1 MWKSLPMFASAP
13 IRPTLSCVARRKP
26 SPTRSGTGTPPTF
39 GFRWRRTAAACVSS
53 RATTAPRAPPL
64 PLPARACSECVS
76 GWNPSAASWRC
87 EREPISASRWM
98 PGCLRVRRKRHDPA
112 KMIRVVLVDDQT
124 LVRQGVRGL
133 LELVPDIEVVGE
145 ASDGEEA
152 LEKVPELKPD
162 VLLLDIR
169 MPRLSGIQVLEA
181 LSAANALPPT
191 LVLTTFD
198 DGDAAIA
205 AIKAGAKGLMLKDVS
220 LEDLAQA
227 IRALADNKTAFQPAM
242 TESLMSAIRRSP
254 SASSDSYVAEALTVR
269 EREVLHLICAGYSNR
284 EIADLLALAEGTVK
298 NHVSNLLLKLDARDR
313 TRAAL
318 KALQQ
323 GHLG

>member
-1 MWKSLPMFASAP
+1 
-13 IRPTLSCVARRKP
+13 
-26 SPTRSGTGTPPTF
+26 
-39 GFRWRRTAAACVSS
+39 
-53 RATTAPRAPPL
+53 
-64 PLPARACSECVS
+64 
-76 GWNPSAASWRC
+76 
-87 EREPISASRWM
+87 
-98 PGCLRVRRKRHDPA
+98 
-112 KMIRVVLVDDQT
+112 MIRVVLVDDQT

-133 LELVPDIEVVGE
+133 LELVPDIDVVGE

-152 LEKVPELKPD
+152 LKIIPALNPD

-169 MPRLSGIQVLEA
+169 MPRLDGIAVLEA
-181 LSAANALPPT
+181 LRTANRLPPT

-220 LEDLAQA
+220 LESLAQA
-227 IRALADNKTAFQPAM
+227 IRALADNGTAYQPAM
-242 TESLMSAIRRSP
+242 TESLMAAIRRSP
-254 SASSDSYVAEALTVR
+254 SDSSGNYIAEALSVR
-269 EREVLHLICAGYSNR
+269 EREVLHLICAGYSNK
-284 EIADLLALAEGTVK
+284 EIADLLSLAEGTVK

-323 GHLG
+323 GHLD

>member
-1 MWKSLPMFASAP
+1 
-13 IRPTLSCVARRKP
+13 
-26 SPTRSGTGTPPTF
+26 
-39 GFRWRRTAAACVSS
+39 
-53 RATTAPRAPPL
+53 
-64 PLPARACSECVS
+64 
-76 GWNPSAASWRC
+76 
-87 EREPISASRWM
+87 
-98 PGCLRVRRKRHDPA
+98 
-112 KMIRVVLVDDQT
+112 MIRVVLADDQT

-145 ASDGEEA
+145 AKDGEEA
-152 LEKVPELKPD
+152 LEAVPRLAPD

-169 MPRLSGIQVLEA
+169 MPRLSGIGVLEA
-181 LSAANALPPT
+181 LRAADALPPT

-220 LEDLAQA
+220 LDDLAGA
-227 IRALADNKTAFQPAM
+227 IRALAKGGTAYQPAM
-242 TESLMSAIRRSP
+242 TESLMAAIRRSP
-254 SASSDSYVAEALTVR
+254 SAASDSYVAEALTGR

>member
-1 MWKSLPMFASAP
+1 
-13 IRPTLSCVARRKP
+13 
-26 SPTRSGTGTPPTF
+26 
-39 GFRWRRTAAACVSS
+39 
-53 RATTAPRAPPL
+53 
-64 PLPARACSECVS
+64 
-76 GWNPSAASWRC
+76 
-87 EREPISASRWM
+87 M
-98 PGCLRVRRKRHDPA
+98 PGCRRARRTLHDPA
-112 KMIRVVLVDDQT
+112 QMIRVVLVDDQK

-133 LELVPDIEVVGE
+133 LELLPDIEVVGE

-169 MPRLSGIQVLEA
+169 MPRLSGIGVLEA
-181 LSAANALPPT
+181 LSEASALPPT

-220 LEDLAQA
+220 LEDLAEA
-227 IRALADNKTAFQPAM
+227 IRALAEGRTAFQPAM
-242 TESLMSAIRRSP
+242 TESLMAAIRRSP
-254 SASSDSYVAEALTVR
+254 SASSDSYIAEALTVR

>member
-1 MWKSLPMFASAP
+1 
-13 IRPTLSCVARRKP
+13 
-26 SPTRSGTGTPPTF
+26 
-39 GFRWRRTAAACVSS
+39 
-53 RATTAPRAPPL
+53 
-64 PLPARACSECVS
+64 
-76 GWNPSAASWRC
+76 
-87 EREPISASRWM
+87 
-98 PGCLRVRRKRHDPA
+98 
-112 KMIRVVLVDDQT
+112 MIRVVLVDDQM

-133 LELVPDIEVVGE
+133 LELVPDIDVVGE
-145 ASDGEEA
+145 AGDGEEA
-152 LEKVPELKPD
+152 LQKVPELKPD

-169 MPRLSGIQVLEA
+169 MPRMNGIAVLDALREA
-181 LSAANALPPT
+181 DALPPT

-198 DGDAAIA
+198 DGEAAIA

-227 IRALADNKTAFQPAM
+227 IRALADNRTAFQPAM
-242 TESLMSAIRRSP
+242 TESLMAAIRRTP
-254 SASSDSYVAEALTVR
+254 NSSSNEDQYAPEALTVR
-269 EREVLHLICAGYSNR
+269 EREVLHLICAGYSNK

>member
-1 MWKSLPMFASAP
+1 
-13 IRPTLSCVARRKP
+13 
-26 SPTRSGTGTPPTF
+26 
-39 GFRWRRTAAACVSS
+39 
-53 RATTAPRAPPL
+53 
-64 PLPARACSECVS
+64 
-76 GWNPSAASWRC
+76 
-87 EREPISASRWM
+87 
-98 PGCLRVRRKRHDPA
+98 
-112 KMIRVVLVDDQT
+112 MIRVVLVDDQK

-133 LELVPDIEVVGE
+133 LGLLPDIEVIGE
-145 ASDGEEA
+145 ATDGEEA
-152 LEKVPELKPD
+152 VQIVPTLRPD

-169 MPRLSGIQVLEA
+169 MPRMNGIAV
-181 LSAANALPPT
+181 LSALRDADALPPT

-205 AIKAGAKGLMLKDVS
+205 AIKAGARGLMLKDVS
-220 LEDLAQA
+220 LEDLAEA
-227 IRALADNKTAFQPAM
+227 IRALANNRTAFQPAM
-242 TESLMSAIRRSP
+242 TESLMAAIRRSP
-254 SASSDSYVAEALTVR
+254 LRSADSYVAEPLTAR

-284 EIADLLALAEGTVK
+284 EIADLLDLAEGTVK

>member
-1 MWKSLPMFASAP
+1 
-13 IRPTLSCVARRKP
+13 
-26 SPTRSGTGTPPTF
+26 
-39 GFRWRRTAAACVSS
+39 
-53 RATTAPRAPPL
+53 
-64 PLPARACSECVS
+64 
-76 GWNPSAASWRC
+76 
-87 EREPISASRWM
+87 
-98 PGCLRVRRKRHDPA
+98 
-112 KMIRVVLVDDQT
+112 MIRVVLVDDQT

-145 ASDGEEA
+145 ACDGEEA
-152 LEKVPELKPD
+152 LEKVPRLKPD

-169 MPRLSGIQVLEA
+169 MPRLSGIAVLEA
-181 LSAANALPPT
+181 LGKADALPPT

-205 AIKAGAKGLMLKDVS
+205 AIKAGARGLMLKDVS

-242 TESLMSAIRRSP
+242 TESLMAAIRRSP
-254 SASSDSYVAEALTVR
+254 SSETYVAEALTVR

>member
-1 MWKSLPMFASAP
+1 
-13 IRPTLSCVARRKP
+13 
-26 SPTRSGTGTPPTF
+26 
-39 GFRWRRTAAACVSS
+39 
-53 RATTAPRAPPL
+53 
-64 PLPARACSECVS
+64 
-76 GWNPSAASWRC
+76 
-87 EREPISASRWM
+87 
-98 PGCLRVRRKRHDPA
+98 
-112 KMIRVVLVDDQT
+112 MIRVVLVDDQM
-124 LVRQGVRGL
+124 LVRQGISGL

-145 ASDGEEA
+145 ASDGVEA
-152 LEKVPELKPD
+152 LEKVPALAPD

-169 MPRLSGIQVLEA
+169 MPRLDGIGVLEA
-181 LSAANALPPT
+181 LGKAGTLPPS

-205 AIKAGAKGLMLKDVS
+205 AIKAGARGLMLKDVS
-220 LEDLAQA
+220 LEDLARA
-227 IRALADNKTAFQPAM
+227 IRALADDKTAFQPAM
-242 TESLMSAIRRSP
+242 TESLMAAIRRGPSP
-254 SASSDSYVAEALTVR
+254 ADSYVAEGLTTR

>member
-1 MWKSLPMFASAP
+1 
-13 IRPTLSCVARRKP
+13 
-26 SPTRSGTGTPPTF
+26 
-39 GFRWRRTAAACVSS
+39 
-53 RATTAPRAPPL
+53 
-64 PLPARACSECVS
+64 
-76 GWNPSAASWRC
+76 
-87 EREPISASRWM
+87 
-98 PGCLRVRRKRHDPA
+98 
-112 KMIRVVLVDDQT
+112 MIRVVLVDDQT

-133 LELVPDIEVVGE
+133 LELVPDIDVVGE
-145 ASDGEEA
+145 ASDGQE
-152 LEKVPELKPD
+152 ELKPD

-169 MPRLSGIQVLEA
+169 MPRFDGIAVLEA
-181 LSAANALPPT
+181 LSEADMLPPT

-220 LEDLAQA
+220 LDDLAQA

-242 TESLMSAIRRSP
+242 TESLMAAIRRSP
-254 SASSDSYVAEALTVR
+254 SASSDNYIAEALTVR
-269 EREVLHLICAGYSNR
+269 EREVLHLICAGYSNK

-323 GHLG
+323 GQLG

>member
-1 MWKSLPMFASAP
+1 
-13 IRPTLSCVARRKP
+13 
-26 SPTRSGTGTPPTF
+26 
-39 GFRWRRTAAACVSS
+39 
-53 RATTAPRAPPL
+53 
-64 PLPARACSECVS
+64 
-76 GWNPSAASWRC
+76 
-87 EREPISASRWM
+87 
-98 PGCLRVRRKRHDPA
+98 
-112 KMIRVVLVDDQT
+112 MIRVVIVDDQT

-152 LEKVPELKPD
+152 LDTVPQLKPD

-169 MPRLSGIQVLEA
+169 MPRMSGIAVLEA
-181 LSAANALPPT
+181 LGRANALPPT

-205 AIKAGAKGLMLKDVS
+205 AIKSGAKGLMLKDVS
-220 LEDLAQA
+220 LEDLARA

-242 TESLMSAIRRSP
+242 TESLMAAIHRSP
-254 SASSDSYVAEALTVR
+254 SASSDSYVAEVLTAR

-318 KALQQ
+318 KGLQE
-323 GHLG
+323 GHLS

>member
-1 MWKSLPMFASAP
+1 
-13 IRPTLSCVARRKP
+13 
-26 SPTRSGTGTPPTF
+26 
-39 GFRWRRTAAACVSS
+39 
-53 RATTAPRAPPL
+53 
-64 PLPARACSECVS
+64 
-76 GWNPSAASWRC
+76 
-87 EREPISASRWM
+87 
-98 PGCLRVRRKRHDPA
+98 
-112 KMIRVVLVDDQT
+112 MIRVVLVDDQT

-133 LELVPDIEVVGE
+133 LELLPDIEVIGE
-145 ASDGEEA
+145 ASDGDEA
-152 LEKVPELKPD
+152 LQKIPELKPD

-169 MPRLSGIQVLEA
+169 MPRRDGIGVLDA
-181 LSAANALPPT
+181 LRQADALPPT

-220 LEDLAQA
+220 LEDLAAA
-227 IRALADNKTAFQPAM
+227 IRALAENRTAYQPAM
-242 TESLMSAIRRSP
+242 TESLMAAIRRSSPP
-254 SASSDSYVAEALTVR
+254 SSGGYAVEALTVR
-269 EREVLHLICAGYSNR
+269 EREVLHLICAGYSNK

>member
-1 MWKSLPMFASAP
+1 
-13 IRPTLSCVARRKP
+13 
-26 SPTRSGTGTPPTF
+26 
-39 GFRWRRTAAACVSS
+39 
-53 RATTAPRAPPL
+53 
-64 PLPARACSECVS
+64 
-76 GWNPSAASWRC
+76 
-87 EREPISASRWM
+87 
-98 PGCLRVRRKRHDPA
+98 
-112 KMIRVVLVDDQT
+112 MIRVALVDDQT
-124 LVRQGVRGL
+124 LVRQGIRGL

-145 ASDGEEA
+145 ACDGEEA
-152 LEKVPELKPD
+152 LAKVPDLKPD

-169 MPRLSGIQVLEA
+169 MPRMSGIEVLEA

-220 LEDLAQA
+220 LEDLAGA

-242 TESLMSAIRRSP
+242 TESLMAAIRRTP
-254 SASSDSYVAEALTVR
+254 SASTDSYVAESLTVR
-269 EREVLHLICAGYSNR
+269 EREELHLICAGYSNK

>member
-1 MWKSLPMFASAP
+1 
-13 IRPTLSCVARRKP
+13 
-26 SPTRSGTGTPPTF
+26 
-39 GFRWRRTAAACVSS
+39 
-53 RATTAPRAPPL
+53 
-64 PLPARACSECVS
+64 
-76 GWNPSAASWRC
+76 
-87 EREPISASRWM
+87 
-98 PGCLRVRRKRHDPA
+98 
-112 KMIRVVLVDDQT
+112 MIRVVLVDDQM

-133 LELVPDIEVVGE
+133 LDLVPDIEGVGE

-152 LEKVPELKPD
+152 LGIVPGLQPD

-169 MPRLSGIQVLEA
+169 MPRLSGIAVLEA
-181 LSAANALPPT
+181 LGQAGALPPT
-191 LVLTTFD
+191 LMLTTFD

-227 IRALADNKTAFQPAM
+227 IRNLAANGTAFQPAM
-242 TESLMSAIRRSP
+242 TASLMAAIRRTP
-254 SASSDSYVAEALTVR
+254 TSSSGSIVAETLTAR

-284 EIADLLALAEGTVK
+284 EIANMLALAEGTVK

>member
-1 MWKSLPMFASAP
+1 
-13 IRPTLSCVARRKP
+13 
-26 SPTRSGTGTPPTF
+26 
-39 GFRWRRTAAACVSS
+39 
-53 RATTAPRAPPL
+53 
-64 PLPARACSECVS
+64 
-76 GWNPSAASWRC
+76 
-87 EREPISASRWM
+87 
-98 PGCLRVRRKRHDPA
+98 
-112 KMIRVVLVDDQT
+112 MIRVVIVDDQT

-133 LELVPDIEVVGE
+133 LELVADIEVVGE
-145 ASDGEEA
+145 ACDGEEA
-152 LEKVPELKPD
+152 LEIVPELKPD
-162 VLLLDIR
+162 VLLPDIR
-169 MPRLSGIQVLEA
+169 MPRLSGIEVLEA
-181 LSAANALPPT
+181 LRDAGTLPPT

-227 IRALADNKTAFQPAM
+227 IRALADDKTAFQPAM
-242 TESLMSAIRRSP
+242 TESLMAAIRRSP
-254 SASSDSYVAEALTVR
+254 SAAPDEDEIPEALTAR

-298 NHVSNLLLKLDARDR
+298 NHVSNLLLKLNARDR

>member
-1 MWKSLPMFASAP
+1 
-13 IRPTLSCVARRKP
+13 
-26 SPTRSGTGTPPTF
+26 
-39 GFRWRRTAAACVSS
+39 
-53 RATTAPRAPPL
+53 
-64 PLPARACSECVS
+64 
-76 GWNPSAASWRC
+76 
-87 EREPISASRWM
+87 
-98 PGCLRVRRKRHDPA
+98 
-112 KMIRVVLVDDQT
+112 MIRVVLVDDQT

-152 LEKVPELKPD
+152 LAKVPELKPD
-162 VLLLDIR
+162 VLLLDVR

-181 LSAANALPPT
+181 LREAGTLPPT

-220 LEDLAQA
+220 LEDLAGA
-227 IRALADNKTAFQPAM
+227 IRDLANNKTAFQPAM
-242 TESLMSAIRRSP
+242 TESLMAALRRTPSP
-254 SASSDSYVAEALTVR
+254 SSDNYVVEALTAR
-269 EREVLHLICAGYSNR
+269 EKEVLHLICAGYSNK
-284 EIADLLALAEGTVK
+284 EIADLLTLAEGTVK

>member
-1 MWKSLPMFASAP
+1 
-13 IRPTLSCVARRKP
+13 
-26 SPTRSGTGTPPTF
+26 
-39 GFRWRRTAAACVSS
+39 
-53 RATTAPRAPPL
+53 
-64 PLPARACSECVS
+64 
-76 GWNPSAASWRC
+76 
-87 EREPISASRWM
+87 
-98 PGCLRVRRKRHDPA
+98 
-112 KMIRVVLVDDQT
+112 MIRVVLVDDQT
-124 LVRQGVRGL
+124 LVRQGIRGL

-152 LEKVPELKPD
+152 LERVPNLKPD

-169 MPRLSGIQVLEA
+169 MPRLNGIAVLEA
-181 LSAANALPPT
+181 LRDGSALPPT

-198 DGDAAIA
+198 DGEAAIA

-227 IRALADNKTAFQPAM
+227 IRTLAENGTAYQPAM
-242 TESLMSAIRRSP
+242 TESLMAAIRGSP
-254 SASSDSYVAEALTVR
+254 SVSSDDYVAEALTAR

-298 NHVSNLLLKLDARDR
+298 NHVSNLLSKLHARDR

-318 KALQQ
+318 KALEQ
-323 GHLG
+323 GHLR

>member
-1 MWKSLPMFASAP
+1 
-13 IRPTLSCVARRKP
+13 
-26 SPTRSGTGTPPTF
+26 
-39 GFRWRRTAAACVSS
+39 
-53 RATTAPRAPPL
+53 
-64 PLPARACSECVS
+64 
-76 GWNPSAASWRC
+76 
-87 EREPISASRWM
+87 
-98 PGCLRVRRKRHDPA
+98 
-112 KMIRVVLVDDQT
+112 MIRVVLVDDQM

-169 MPRLSGIQVLEA
+169 MPRLNGIAVLEA
-181 LSAANALPPT
+181 LTERGALPPT

-220 LEDLAQA
+220 LEDLTRA
-227 IRALADNKTAFQPAM
+227 IRTLAKDGTAFQPAM
-242 TESLMSAIRRSP
+242 TESLMAAIRRTPVTSP
-254 SASSDSYVAEALTVR
+254 GDQAGEALTLR
-269 EREVLHLICAGYSNR
+269 EREVLHLICAGYSNK
-284 EIADLLALAEGTVK
+284 EIADLLTLAEGTVK

-318 KALQQ
+318 KALQE
-323 GHLG
+323 GHLR

>member
-1 MWKSLPMFASAP
+1 
-13 IRPTLSCVARRKP
+13 
-26 SPTRSGTGTPPTF
+26 
-39 GFRWRRTAAACVSS
+39 
-53 RATTAPRAPPL
+53 
-64 PLPARACSECVS
+64 
-76 GWNPSAASWRC
+76 
-87 EREPISASRWM
+87 
-98 PGCLRVRRKRHDPA
+98 
-112 KMIRVVLVDDQT
+112 MIRVVLVDDQT

-145 ASDGEEA
+145 AGDGEQA
-152 LEKVPELKPD
+152 LDRVAQLKPD

-169 MPRLSGIQVLEA
+169 MPRMSGIAVLEA
-181 LSAANALPPT
+181 LRDAGTLPPT

-220 LEDLAQA
+220 LDDLAKA
-227 IRALADNKTAFQPAM
+227 IRALAEDGTAFQPAM
-242 TESLMSAIRRSP
+242 TESLMAALRRS
-254 SASSDSYVAEALTVR
+254 SSESGAYVAEPLTGR
-269 EREVLHLICAGYSNR
+269 EKEVLHLICAGYSNK

-313 TRAAL
+313 TQAAL

-323 GHLG
+323 GQLG

>member
-1 MWKSLPMFASAP
+1 
-13 IRPTLSCVARRKP
+13 
-26 SPTRSGTGTPPTF
+26 
-39 GFRWRRTAAACVSS
+39 
-53 RATTAPRAPPL
+53 
-64 PLPARACSECVS
+64 
-76 GWNPSAASWRC
+76 
-87 EREPISASRWM
+87 
-98 PGCLRVRRKRHDPA
+98 
-112 KMIRVVLVDDQT
+112 MIRVVLVDDQK

-152 LEKVPELKPD
+152 LTTVPELKPD

-169 MPRLSGIQVLEA
+169 MPRLSGIGVLEA
-181 LSAANALPPT
+181 LREAGTLPPT

-198 DGDAAIA
+198 DGDAVFA
-205 AIKAGAKGLMLKDVS
+205 AIKAGAKGVMLKDVS
-220 LEDLAQA
+220 LDDLAQA
-227 IRALADNKTAFQPAM
+227 IRALADNRTAFQPAM
-242 TESLMSAIRRSP
+242 TESLMTAIRRTPAAP
-254 SASSDSYVAEALTVR
+254 SDDDEETEALTVR
-269 EREVLHLICAGYSNR
+269 EREVLHLICAGYSNK

-298 NHVSNLLLKLDARDR
+298 NHVSNLLLKLNARDR

>member
-1 MWKSLPMFASAP
+1 
-13 IRPTLSCVARRKP
+13 
-26 SPTRSGTGTPPTF
+26 
-39 GFRWRRTAAACVSS
+39 
-53 RATTAPRAPPL
+53 
-64 PLPARACSECVS
+64 
-76 GWNPSAASWRC
+76 
-87 EREPISASRWM
+87 
-98 PGCLRVRRKRHDPA
+98 
-112 KMIRVVLVDDQT
+112 MIRVVLVDDQT

-133 LELVPDIEVVGE
+133 LELVPDIKVIGE

-152 LEKVPELKPD
+152 LAKIPDLRPD
-162 VLLLDIR
+162 VVLLDIR
-169 MPRLSGIQVLEA
+169 MPRLDGIAVLEA
-181 LSAANALPPT
+181 LRKADALPPT

-205 AIKAGAKGLMLKDVS
+205 AIKAGARGLMLKDVS
-220 LEDLAQA
+220 LEDLAEA
-227 IRALADNKTAFQPAM
+227 IRALANDKTAYQPAL
-242 TESLMSAIRRSP
+242 TDSLMAAIRRSP
-254 SASSDSYVAEALTVR
+254 PAASEDHVAEALTAR

-318 KALQQ
+318 KALEQ

>member
-1 MWKSLPMFASAP
+1 
-13 IRPTLSCVARRKP
+13 
-26 SPTRSGTGTPPTF
+26 
-39 GFRWRRTAAACVSS
+39 
-53 RATTAPRAPPL
+53 
-64 PLPARACSECVS
+64 
-76 GWNPSAASWRC
+76 
-87 EREPISASRWM
+87 
-98 PGCLRVRRKRHDPA
+98 
-112 KMIRVVLVDDQT
+112 MIRVVLVDDQT

-133 LELVPDIEVVGE
+133 LELLPDIEVIGE
-145 ASDGEEA
+145 ASDGDEA
-152 LEKVPELKPD
+152 LQKIPELKPD

-169 MPRLSGIQVLEA
+169 MPRLDGIGVLDA
-181 LSAANALPPT
+181 LRQADALPPT

-220 LEDLAQA
+220 LEDLAAA
-227 IRALADNKTAFQPAM
+227 IRALAENRTAYQPAM
-242 TESLMSAIRRSP
+242 TESLMAAIRRSSTP
-254 SASSDSYVAEALTVR
+254 SSGGYAVEALTVR
-269 EREVLHLICAGYSNR
+269 EREVLHLICAGYSNK